1 MKYFKIIVVV
11 LSFSLTLYIQH
22 VNNTA
27 QIAELETKC
36 IGLEVEIKNQYDRIN
51 AMKLDKSVFEATMMQ
66 LNTVQMYRMTCTK
79 SVPISVNFSNVRE
92 RTSKNIVE
100 RPVMKKNAYVTII
113 ASPELSEMRLDELV
127 GRRGLVVED
136 LPQNRKKNRGGLVL
150 LEEIY
155 MDEFLWFIPEESVSY
170 E

>member
-1 MKYFKIIVVV
+1 M
-11 LSFSLTLYIQH
+11 
-22 VNNTA
+22 
-27 QIAELETKC
+27 
-36 IGLEVEIKNQYDRIN
+36 
-51 AMKLDKSVFEATMMQ
+51 
-66 LNTVQMYRMTCTK
+66 
-79 SVPISVNFSNVRE
+79 
-92 RTSKNIVE
+92 E

-113 ASPELSEMRLDELV
+113 ASSELSEMRLDELV

-136 LPQNRKKNRGGLVL
+136 LSQNRKKNRGGLVL

>member
-1 MKYFKIIVVV
+1 
-11 LSFSLTLYIQH
+11 
-22 VNNTA
+22 
-27 QIAELETKC
+27 
-36 IGLEVEIKNQYDRIN
+36 
-51 AMKLDKSVFEATMMQ
+51 
-66 LNTVQMYRMTCTK
+66 
-79 SVPISVNFSNVRE
+79 
-92 RTSKNIVE
+92 
-100 RPVMKKNAYVTII
+100 MKKNAYVTII

-127 GRRGLVVED
+127 GHRGLVVED

>member
-1 MKYFKIIVVV
+1 MYRFG
-11 LSFSLTLYIQH
+11 S
-22 VNNTA
+22 
-27 QIAELETKC
+27 
-36 IGLEVEIKNQYDRIN
+36 GIKNQYDRIN

-66 LNTVQMYRMTCTK
+66 PTRYRMTCTK

-92 RTSKNIVE
+92 RTSKNIME

>member
-1 MKYFKIIVVV
+1 
-11 LSFSLTLYIQH
+11 
-22 VNNTA
+22 
-27 QIAELETKC
+27 
-36 IGLEVEIKNQYDRIN
+36 
-51 AMKLDKSVFEATMMQ
+51 
-66 LNTVQMYRMTCTK
+66 
-79 SVPISVNFSNVRE
+79 
-92 RTSKNIVE
+92 
-100 RPVMKKNAYVTII
+100 MKKNAYVTII

-136 LPQNRKKNRGGLVL
+136 LPQNRKKDRGGLVL

>member
-1 MKYFKIIVVV
+1 
-11 LSFSLTLYIQH
+11 
-22 VNNTA
+22 
-27 QIAELETKC
+27 
-36 IGLEVEIKNQYDRIN
+36 
-51 AMKLDKSVFEATMMQ
+51 
-66 LNTVQMYRMTCTK
+66 
-79 SVPISVNFSNVRE
+79 
-92 RTSKNIVE
+92 
-100 RPVMKKNAYVTII
+100 MKKNAYVTII
-113 ASPELSEMRLDELV
+113 ASPELSKMRLDELV

>member
-1 MKYFKIIVVV
+1 M
-11 LSFSLTLYIQH
+11 
-22 VNNTA
+22 
-27 QIAELETKC
+27 
-36 IGLEVEIKNQYDRIN
+36 
-51 AMKLDKSVFEATMMQ
+51 
-66 LNTVQMYRMTCTK
+66 
-79 SVPISVNFSNVRE
+79 PISVNFSNVRE
-92 RTSKNIVE
+92 RTSKNIME

>member
-1 MKYFKIIVVV
+1 
-11 LSFSLTLYIQH
+11 
-22 VNNTA
+22 
-27 QIAELETKC
+27 
-36 IGLEVEIKNQYDRIN
+36 
-51 AMKLDKSVFEATMMQ
+51 
-66 LNTVQMYRMTCTK
+66 
-79 SVPISVNFSNVRE
+79 
-92 RTSKNIVE
+92 
-100 RPVMKKNAYVTII
+100 MKKNAYVTII
-113 ASPELSEMRLDELV
+113 ASPELSEKRLDELV

>member
-1 MKYFKIIVVV
+1 
-11 LSFSLTLYIQH
+11 
-22 VNNTA
+22 
-27 QIAELETKC
+27 
-36 IGLEVEIKNQYDRIN
+36 
-51 AMKLDKSVFEATMMQ
+51 
-66 LNTVQMYRMTCTK
+66 
-79 SVPISVNFSNVRE
+79 
-92 RTSKNIVE
+92 
-100 RPVMKKNAYVTII
+100 MKKNAYVTII

-127 GRRGLVVED
+127 GRRVLVVED

>member
-1 MKYFKIIVVV
+1 M
-11 LSFSLTLYIQH
+11 
-22 VNNTA
+22 
-27 QIAELETKC
+27 
-36 IGLEVEIKNQYDRIN
+36 
-51 AMKLDKSVFEATMMQ
+51 
-66 LNTVQMYRMTCTK
+66 
-79 SVPISVNFSNVRE
+79 NFSNVRE

>member
-1 MKYFKIIVVV
+1 
-11 LSFSLTLYIQH
+11 
-22 VNNTA
+22 
-27 QIAELETKC
+27 
-36 IGLEVEIKNQYDRIN
+36 
-51 AMKLDKSVFEATMMQ
+51 
-66 LNTVQMYRMTCTK
+66 
-79 SVPISVNFSNVRE
+79 
-92 RTSKNIVE
+92 
-100 RPVMKKNAYVTII
+100 MKKNAYVTII

-127 GRRGLVVED
+127 GRLGLVVED

>member
-1 MKYFKIIVVV
+1 
-11 LSFSLTLYIQH
+11 
-22 VNNTA
+22 
-27 QIAELETKC
+27 
-36 IGLEVEIKNQYDRIN
+36 
-51 AMKLDKSVFEATMMQ
+51 
-66 LNTVQMYRMTCTK
+66 
-79 SVPISVNFSNVRE
+79 
-92 RTSKNIVE
+92 
-100 RPVMKKNAYVTII
+100 MKKNAYVTII
-113 ASPELSEMRLDELV
+113 ASHELSEMRLDELV

>member
-1 MKYFKIIVVV
+1 
-11 LSFSLTLYIQH
+11 
-22 VNNTA
+22 
-27 QIAELETKC
+27 
-36 IGLEVEIKNQYDRIN
+36 
-51 AMKLDKSVFEATMMQ
+51 
-66 LNTVQMYRMTCTK
+66 
-79 SVPISVNFSNVRE
+79 
-92 RTSKNIVE
+92 
-100 RPVMKKNAYVTII
+100 MKKNAYVTII

-127 GRRGLVVED
+127 GRPGLVAED